1 MRSDI
6 GRDLWRHSLGGDVMT
21 TEAYRADLASGLSPE
36 EAEDAE
42 NEREAFA
49 QIERDSRP
57 APLLPLKE
65 LTNE

>member
-1 MRSDI
+1 
-6 GRDLWRHSLGGDVMT
+6 MT

-42 NEREAFA
+42 NERQAFE

-65 LTNE
+65 LTNDSH

>member
-1 MRSDI
+1 
-6 GRDLWRHSLGGDVMT
+6 MT

-42 NEREAFA
+42 NERQAFE

-57 APLLPLKE
+57 APLENKE
-65 LTNE
+65 LTNEIYEETSGR